1 LQNIYCEMLFL
12 LILVCLPISL
22 VEAISQCLSRTQ
34 ILPSFSEE
42 RCAWERKSLSD
53 STTVYETNLWNTP
66 DQSNSHRPQQAQ
78 SSQYC
83 PILYL
88 YEVQNLRRY
97 F

>member
-12 LILVCLPISL
+12 LFWFAFPSL
-22 VEAISQCLSRTQ
+22 WLKLSANVFQEQQ

-42 RCAWERKSLSD
+42 RCAWERKSPSD
-53 STTVYETNLWNTP
+53 STPVYETNMWNTL

-78 SSQYC
+78 SSQYY

-88 YEVQNLRRY
+88 YEVQNLRRC